1 MGSRKVCA
9 DAARKYGANE
19 IIDYHNGPIAEQ
31 VMKLTKGRGVDRIVI
46 AGGTVDTF
54 AEAVTVLKPGG
65 TIGNVNYLGSGET
78 INIPRVEWG
87 VGMGHKTI
95 RGGLMPGGRL
105 RMEKLAKLVTSGR
118 LNLSHLVTHR
128 FNGFDHM
135 EESLNL
141 MKDKPRDLIKPVVVI
156 DDSLYQTINLSY
168 ILLDINQ

>member
-1 MGSRKVCA
+1 MCA

-78 INIPRVEWG
+78 INIPRVHSVLLLKG
-87 VGMGHKTI
+87 NSMLAVMSPYGKT
-95 RGGLMPGGRL
+95 R
-105 RMEKLAKLVTSGR
+105 
-118 LNLSHLVTHR
+118 
-128 FNGFDHM
+128 
-135 EESLNL
+135 
-141 MKDKPRDLIKPVVVI
+141 
-156 DDSLYQTINLSY
+156 QTGY
-168 ILLDINQ
+168 VR

>member
-1 MGSRKVCA
+1 
-9 DAARKYGANE
+9 
-19 IIDYHNGPIAEQ
+19 
-31 VMKLTKGRGVDRIVI
+31 MKLTKGRGVDRIVI

-118 LNLSHLVTHR
+118 LNLSHLLTHR
-128 FNGFDHM
+128 FNGFDTWRNH
-135 EESLNL
+135 L
-141 MKDKPRDLIKPVVVI
+141 
-156 DDSLYQTINLSY
+156 T
-168 ILLDINQ
+168 

>member
-1 MGSRKVCA
+1 
-9 DAARKYGANE
+9 
-19 IIDYHNGPIAEQ
+19 
-31 VMKLTKGRGVDRIVI
+31 MKLTKGRGVDRIVI

-54 AEAVTVLKPGG
+54 AEAVTVLKLGG

-87 VGMGHKTI
+87 VGMGHKTN

-118 LNLSHLVTHR
+118 LNLSHLVTHH

-141 MKDKPRDLIKPVVVI
+141 MKDKPHNLIKPVVVI
-156 DDSLYQTINLSY
+156 DNKLY
-168 ILLDINQ
+168 